1 MNGYIIE
8 GQVVRG
14 KQLGRTI
21 GFPTANL
28 DVKERIECAGG
39 VYFALCEV
47 DGEVYRVILNIG
59 SHPTVPEG
67 PPTVEAYLL
76 DYSGNLYG
84 RTLRLTLK
92 RFMRGEVRFSS
103 LDALRA
109 QLEADRRAAR
119 ELPTE

>member
-8 GQVVRG
+8 GRVVRG

-28 DVKERIECAGG
+28 DVNGKIECAGG
-39 VYFALCEV
+39 VYFALCEA

-67 PPTVEAYLL
+67 APTVEAHLL
-76 DYSGNLYG
+76 DYSGDLYG

-92 RFMRGEVRFSS
+92 RFMRGEVRFES

-109 QLEADRRAAR
+109 QLEADRRAAQDMPI
-119 ELPTE
+119 E